1 MGTSG
6 RRTLRRPSRPG
17 PESARTA
24 YRGMQRTSKS
34 PFGFKLKNR
43 DLCRGAGRIVRI
55 VNDGWPSDKRQPDAV
70 CRRLAC
76 LPAFARKKLLSAILK
91 IFAVFLSGFLSSK
104 RKELG
109 GRTMTDLNRQF
120 DENVYDLNAI
130 LHPGSVFDHPRDVL
144 ADATLSRAEKRAI
157 LASWA
162 SDAAAVTS
170 CPSLRAVPG
179 AKRLVPIDDI
189 LEALSSLD
197 HSPRTPP
204 GGKPARLKSTDRV
217 AMAA

>member
-1 MGTSG
+1 
-6 RRTLRRPSRPG
+6 LRRREIIQPSL
-17 PESARTA
+17 E
-24 YRGMQRTSKS
+24 
-34 PFGFKLKNR
+34 N
-43 DLCRGAGRIVRI
+43 
-55 VNDGWPSDKRQPDAV
+55 
-70 CRRLAC
+70 CRRFSKWIFVLETKGVG
-76 LPAFARKKLLSAILK
+76 RKD
-91 IFAVFLSGFLSSK
+91 
-104 RKELG
+104 
-109 GRTMTDLNRQF
+109 MTDMNRHF

-130 LHPGSVFDHPRDVL
+130 LHPGTVFDHPRDVL

-170 CPSLRAVPG
+170 CPSLRAIPG
-179 AKRLVPIDDI
+179 TKNVVSIDV
-189 LEALSSLD
+189 SSLD